1 MLDNTG
7 LFIRTDMADEA
18 KKLWENSA
26 ADNST
31 LKGVSAAESELNGL
45 ELCEVEILD
54 RDGEK
59 LLHKPQG
66 KYFSLSLPQNF
77 ERGSADFSNTATAVA
92 TLIKRCYRGSFD
104 SVLVAALGN
113 PDITPDALGN
123 CAASNILVT
132 SHLDRKQFPQFSSLS
147 LCRTGV
153 LGTSGIESAEHVKA
167 LCAIVRPSL
176 VIVIDALAGSDA
188 DRLCRCIQ
196 ISNTGIS
203 PGSGVGNNRAE
214 ISRSVLGVPV
224 ISIGI
229 PTVID
234 AQYFGSDKF
243 AGMFVSPRNIDS
255 LVRNGAKLIA
265 YGINL
270 AVHNGLNI
278 EDIDA
283 LVG

>member
-1 MLDNTG
+1 MLNNSG
-7 LFIRTDMADEA
+7 IFIRTDMADEA

-26 ADNST
+26 EENSE
-31 LKGVSAAESELNGL
+31 LKGVRAVQSKLHGL
-45 ELCEVEILD
+45 ELCEVEVLD
-54 RDGEK
+54 NIGEK
-59 LLHKPQG
+59 LLHKPRG
-66 KYFSLSLPQNF
+66 KYFSLSLPANF
-77 ERGSADFSNTATAVA
+77 GRGSEEFSKAATAVA
-92 TLIKRCYRGSFD
+92 ALIERCCHSSFD
-104 SVLVAALGN
+104 SVFVAALGN
-113 PDITPDALGN
+113 PDISPDALGN

-132 SHLDRKQFPQFSSLS
+132 SHLDKKQFPQFSSLS

-153 LGTSGIESAEHVKA
+153 LGTSGIESAQHIKA
-167 LCAIVRPSL
+167 LCSIIKPSL
-176 VIVIDALAGSDA
+176 VIAIDALAGSDA
-188 DRLCRCIQ
+188 DRLCKCIQ
-196 ISNTGIS
+196 ISDTGIS

-214 ISRSVLGVPV
+214 ISRTFLDVPV

-234 AQYFGSDKF
+234 AQNFGSEKF
-243 AGMFVSPRNIDS
+243 SGMFVCPRNIDS

-270 AVHNGLNI
+270 AVHKGLNI